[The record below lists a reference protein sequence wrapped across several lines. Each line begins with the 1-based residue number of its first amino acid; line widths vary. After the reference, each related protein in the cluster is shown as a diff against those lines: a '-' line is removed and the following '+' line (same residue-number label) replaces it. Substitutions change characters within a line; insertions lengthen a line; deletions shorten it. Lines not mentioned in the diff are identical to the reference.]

1 MTFVNVVESPFFDYI
16 IEMSQIVRT
25 EKMVAGGDCLARVN
39 GKNVFIPYALPD
51 EELEIEITKS
61 LRDYDLAKI
70 TKILKPS
77 PHRVQPFCPLY
88 GSCGGC
94 NLQHI
99 DSEYQIEL
107 RKAILKDSFE
117 REGIQCPPIE
127 VLSSE
132 DKNYRSR
139 IQLTDGGFNKKM
151 SNEIICLESC
161 PIATKEIN
169 GYLKNTAQAA
179 RPRGR
184 VHLFGDERVIT
195 EGIFSQNPSVSKVIV
210 AQEREKAQKEI
221 KVQGASSKRKEK
233 LRLQSNRH
241 FAGTTLNQNNRC
253 QVNLLGKSIAFDVQG
268 FFQSNLSVLEKTI
281 SEITV
286 NMGGRNLLDMYSGCG
301 TFSVFLA
308 DLFDKVCMVE
318 HNRDAI
324 VFAEENLRGRNH
336 ESFGLSGEN
345 WIKFSAENYIANNG
359 PFEAVVIDP
368 PRSGMEKAVCQWLCR
383 SKIPQIRSVSCN
395 PSTHALDA
403 HFLVKAGYRL
413 SKLYLLDF
421 YPHTAHIESLANFE
435 YTE

>member
-1 MTFVNVVESPFFDYI
+1 
-16 IEMSQIVRT
+16 MSFIVKT

-61 LRDYDLAKI
+61 FRDYDLAKI
-70 TKILKPS
+70 TKILTPS

-107 RKAILKDSFE
+107 RKSIIKDCFE
-117 REGIQCPPIE
+117 REGVTCPTIE
-127 VLSSE
+127 VISSE
-132 DKNYRSR
+132 NQNYRSR
-139 IQLTDGGFNKKM
+139 IQLTDGGFNKKE
-151 SNEIICLESC
+151 SNEIVSLESC

-169 GYLKNTAQAA
+169 GYLQNMAQSD

-184 VHLFGDERVIT
+184 VHLFGDERILG
-195 EGIFSQNPSVSKVIV
+195 EKKVIV
-210 AQEREKAQKEI
+210 AQEREKAAREI

-233 LRLQSNRH
+233 LRLQANRH
-241 FAGTTLNQNNRC
+241 FAGTFLNQNNRC

-268 FFQSNLSVLEKTI
+268 FFQSNLSVLEKTL
-281 SEITV
+281 SQVTR

-308 DLFDKVCMVE
+308 DFFDKVCMVE

-324 VFAEENLRGRNH
+324 VFAEENLRGKNH

-345 WIKFSAENYIANNG
+345 WIKFSAENYIAGNG
-359 PFEAVVIDP
+359 PFDAVVIDP

-395 PSTHALDA
+395 PSTHARDA
-403 HFLVKAGYRL
+403 RFLVKAGYRL

-435 YTE
+435 YSE